1 MVFNILVQHEHARD
15 DVISKDECFEL
26 AKECGIHKET
36 ELEAALQFLHK
47 QTGMLHYYKEPSELS
62 QIVLRK
68 PQHLFNRVN
77 HLVEAFIF
85 ENTHS
90 RRYTNEFKRGLFK
103 RAVYE
108 KQTKEFDKCKL
119 TPSML
124 LKLLEH
130 LNVVVPLCCGEKYF
144 MPCAIAHF
152 DEATTLQSTTIP
164 PLLITFKSGYCPKGL
179 FGALVACIA
188 NKQVADCTLNLDE
201 SHIHHKQI
209 RFTMDRCSLLLRVYP
224 TFIYTEVIPSNPDT
238 PVTALCTPCNS
249 VRSLILK
256 SINKA
261 CKTLHY
267 SDNAN
272 CLVSFGYPCDQQQ
285 KFHPAVLRDD
295 LNSCFW
301 CTQSKKT
308 VDVRKECY
316 VWLPQVSRHALL
328 IRELY

>member
-1 MVFNILVQHEHARD
+1 M
-15 DVISKDECFEL
+15 ISRDECFEL

-47 QTGMLHYYKEPSELS
+47 QTGMLHYYKETSELS
-62 QIVLRK
+62 QIVLRN

-90 RRYTNEFKRGLFK
+90 RRYTNEFKRSIFK

-108 KQTKEFDKCKL
+108 KQTEEFDKCKL

-130 LNVVVPLCCGEKYF
+130 LNVVVPLGCGKKYF
-144 MPCAIAHF
+144 MPCAITHF
-152 DEATTLQSTTIP
+152 DEATALQSTTIP

-188 NKQVADCTLNLDE
+188 NKQVANCTLNLDE
-201 SHIHHKQI
+201 SHIHRDQI
-209 RFTMDRCSLLLRVYP
+209 SFTMDRCSLLLRVYP
-224 TFIYTEVIPSNPDT
+224 TFIYTEVIPSNPDM
-238 PVTALCTPCNS
+238 PLTALCTPCNS

-261 CKTLHY
+261 CKTLCY

-272 CLVSFGYPCDQQQ
+272 CLVSFGCPCDQQQ
-285 KFHPAVLRDD
+285 KFHPAELRDD